1 MIFWSFIQ
9 DVVCSKMK
17 MLRCSGAFLSNGLLS
32 SAILWII
39 LPVKVRDKTTI
50 NKSQIGFLLSSF
62 MIFLFCFTC
71 YYFGYDV
78 TFSYFVHVWSEIYV
92 LLFFVPVRVVF
103 WVIFLS
109 YALYFLHCFSKSRNF
124 LIIDCLLKSFIL
136 KNMFS
141 SCSTMLTENSL
152 FPYNVIFIFQ
162 ASVRACWVWDSIF
175 PKILSMRDSKIV
187 T

>member
-1 MIFWSFIQ
+1 MVSFYL
-9 DVVCSKMK
+9 V
-17 MLRCSGAFLSNGLLS
+17 
-32 SAILWII
+32 LWFFFSVSPVII
-39 LPVKVRDKTTI
+39 LVMMSLFLISFMYDLR
-50 NKSQIGFLLSSF
+50 SMFYCSLFLLVST
-62 MIFLFCFTC
+62 I
-71 YYFGYDV
+71 
-78 TFSYFVHVWSEIYV
+78 
-92 LLFFVPVRVVF
+92 RVVF

>member
-1 MIFWSFIQ
+1 MVSFYL
-9 DVVCSKMK
+9 V
-17 MLRCSGAFLSNGLLS
+17 
-32 SAILWII
+32 LWFFFSVSPVII
-39 LPVKVRDKTTI
+39 LVMMSLFLISFMYDLR
-50 NKSQIGFLLSSF
+50 SMFYCSLFLLVST
-62 MIFLFCFTC
+62 I
-71 YYFGYDV
+71 
-78 TFSYFVHVWSEIYV
+78 
-92 LLFFVPVRVVF
+92 RVVF

-136 KNMFS
+136 KNMLS
-141 SCSTMLTENSL
+141 SCITMLTENSL

>member
-1 MIFWSFIQ
+1 MVSFYL
-9 DVVCSKMK
+9 V
-17 MLRCSGAFLSNGLLS
+17 
-32 SAILWII
+32 LWFFFSVSPVII
-39 LPVKVRDKTTI
+39 LVMMSLFLISFMYDLR
-50 NKSQIGFLLSSF
+50 SMFYCSLFLLVST
-62 MIFLFCFTC
+62 I
-71 YYFGYDV
+71 
-78 TFSYFVHVWSEIYV
+78 
-92 LLFFVPVRVVF
+92 RVVF
-103 WVIFLS
+103 WVMFLS

-136 KNMFS
+136 KNMLS
-141 SCSTMLTENSL
+141 SCITMLTENSL